1 MGFFSW
7 NTSDTNRSIASSY
20 SNRQTFGV
28 TLKDNN
34 GNTWYEPNYEGY
46 GVFGGVDIFE
56 VIAIM
61 NGWLKD
67 DIDKFNNTYNHPRVW
82 KATDLRDI
90 GICIWEDEGTAL
102 PILVEDSTTEWAD
115 YLPLDMCE
123 YQGFF
128 YPEDDEEHF
137 SL

>member
-7 NTSDTNRSIASSY
+7 NTSDTNRSIANSY

-34 GNTWYEPNYEGY
+34 GNTWHEPNYEGY

-56 VIAIM
+56 LIAIM
-61 NGWLKD
+61 NGWLKE
-67 DIDKFNNTYNHPRVW
+67 DIDKFNNTYPNTRVW
-82 KATDLRDI
+82 KATSLRDI

-102 PILVEDSTTEWAD
+102 PIL
-115 YLPLDMCE
+115 
-123 YQGFF
+123 
-128 YPEDDEEHF
+128 
-137 SL
+137 